1 MSFDIQPFQQMKGD
15 SMDNKKRSFTKAL
28 IAAPMLAAL
37 PWASA
42 MAQQSAAWPK
52 GNVKLIVPFGAGGS
66 VDRFSRGLA
75 ASWEKSL
82 GGASMV
88 VENRGGAGGLLGAR
102 TFVGAPK
109 DGSVLFAGIQP
120 TLSMNIVSQGA
131 DFKLDDFVFVNIEQ
145 RDYSSITVPAGSK
158 YKTIEDLV
166 NDARANPGKLK
177 ISMVPGSGTYLFGLA
192 FIKAL
197 KLNVNVVTFNGG
209 GTQRT
214 DLLGGHSD
222 AMVASAY
229 GDMVLGDK
237 VRVLAVSSREPFPGW
252 PNAVPITKAYPNIK
266 IPPIGDNRFIAVSR
280 EFADKNPEA
289 FAAIVASYAK
299 NFNSPEYQAYMK
311 KQGSTIISGYRGP
324 EESTKMVREL
334 HDVVV
339 EFKDALQGK

>member
-1 MSFDIQPFQQMKGD
+1 MHHI
-15 SMDNKKRSFTKAL
+15 KRYFFKML
-28 IAAPMLAAL
+28 IAVPILAL
-37 PWASA
+37 SSLGSA
-42 MAQQSAAWPK
+42 IAQQTPAWPTK
-52 GNVKLIVPFGAGGS
+52 NIKLIVPFGAGGS

-75 ASWEKSL
+75 SQWEKTL
-82 GGASMV
+82 GGPSII
-88 VENRGGAGGLLGAR
+88 VENRGGAGGMLGAR

-120 TLSMNIVSQGA
+120 TLSMNIVAQGA
-131 DFKLDDFVFVNIEQ
+131 DFSLDDFVFVNIEQ

-197 KLNVNVVTFNGG
+197 GLDVNVVTFNGG

-237 VRVLAVSSREPFPGW
+237 VRVLAVSSLEPFPGW
-252 PNAVPITKAYPNIK
+252 PNAVPITKAYPSIK
-266 IPPIGDNRFIAVSR
+266 IPPIGDNRFIAVSK
-280 EFADKNPEA
+280 EFAEKNPQA
-289 FAAIVASYAK
+289 FAALVESYK
-299 NFNSPEYQAYMK
+299 NNFNSQAYQDYLK
-311 KQGSTIISGYRGP
+311 KQGSILISAYRGP
-324 EESTKMVREL
+324 EQSAQMVREL

-339 EFKDALQGK
+339 EFKETLKGN

>member
-1 MSFDIQPFQQMKGD
+1 MKGD

-42 MAQQSAAWPK
+42 MAQQSAAWPQ
-52 GNVKLIVPFGAGGS
+52 GNIKLIVPFGAGGS

-120 TLSMNIVSQGA
+120 TLSMNIVAQGA
-131 DFKLDDFVFVNIEQ
+131 DFNLDDFVFVNIEQ
-145 RDYSSITVPAGSK
+145 RDYSSITVPADSK

-197 KLNVNVVTFNGG
+197 KLDVNVVTFNGG

-237 VRVLAVSSREPFPGW
+237 VRVLAVSSLEPFPGW
-252 PNAVPITKAYPNIK
+252 PNAVPITKAYPDIK
-266 IPPIGDNRFIAVSR
+266 IPAIGDNRFIAVSK
-280 EFADKNPEA
+280 EFAEKNPEA

-299 NFNSPEYQAYMK
+299 NFNSPEYQAHMK

-334 HDVVV
+334 HEVVV